1 MTVLTYGLF
10 SVLECPPGRPAAHV
24 YPELLDLFA
33 YGEQLGFTNT
43 WVAEH
48 HFSDYGTLGGPPVFL
63 AALAQRTTSMRLG
76 SAVAVLP
83 FHDPIR
89 LAEDY
94 AALDVIS
101 GGRLEFGVGRGYQP
115 KEFAGF
121 GIDMADAR
129 DRFWEQLEVITAAW
143 KGEPFSH
150 QGRFFNYPE
159 LRVTPTPLQD
169 PVPVHLASVSP
180 ETFDLALEHGY
191 EVMGSLLT
199 NSVKALAPRL
209 AEFRSRLPEGTA
221 ATLPILTPVYV
232 AESMDQALREIG
244 SESLWYF
251 DTVGKLLPK
260 KDEDIDPSYSYFRKV
275 AERTGNVDYA
285 KALLSWPIGDVERVA
300 EFIVNLARTSTSTHF
315 IGYFTLGAMEK
326 GKAKA
331 SMERFMQ
338 GVVPLVER
346 ELG

>member
-1 MTVLTYGLF
+1 MLTYGLF
-10 SVLECPPGRPAAHV
+10 SVLECPPGRPPRDV
-24 YPELLDLFA
+24 YAELLDLFA
-33 YGEQLGFTNT
+33 YGETLGFTNT

-48 HFSDYGTLGGPPVFL
+48 HFSDYGTLGGPAVFL
-63 AALAQRTTSMRLG
+63 SALAQRTTAMRLG

-129 DRFWEQLEVITAAW
+129 DRFWEQLDVITAAW
-143 KGEPFSH
+143 SGEPFSH
-150 QGRFFNYPE
+150 EGQFFRYPE
-159 LRVTPTPLQD
+159 IRVTPKPIQD
-169 PVPVHLASVSP
+169 PVPIHLASVSP
-180 ETFDLALEHGY
+180 ETFDLALERGY

-199 NSVKALAPRL
+199 NSAQALGPRL
-209 AEFRSRLPEGTA
+209 AEFRSRLPAGTPA
-221 ATLPILTPVYV
+221 SLPILTPIYV
-232 AESMDQALREIG
+232 SETMDSALSEI
-244 SESLWYF
+244 EQEALWYF

-285 KALLSWPIGDVERVA
+285 KALLSWPVGDVERVA
-300 EFIVNLARTSTSTHF
+300 EFIVNLARSSTSEHF

-346 ELG
+346 ELT

>member
-1 MTVLTYGLF
+1 MLTYGLF
-10 SVLECPPGRPAAHV
+10 SVLECPPGRPAEHV

-129 DRFWEQLEVITAAW
+129 DRFWEQLDVITSAW

-150 QGRFFNYPE
+150 QGRFFN
-159 LRVTPTPLQD
+159 
-169 PVPVHLASVSP
+169 
-180 ETFDLALEHGY
+180 
-191 EVMGSLLT
+191 
-199 NSVKALAPRL
+199 
-209 AEFRSRLPEGTA
+209 
-221 ATLPILTPVYV
+221 
-232 AESMDQALREIG
+232 
-244 SESLWYF
+244 
-251 DTVGKLLPK
+251 
-260 KDEDIDPSYSYFRKV
+260 
-275 AERTGNVDYA
+275 
-285 KALLSWPIGDVERVA
+285 
-300 EFIVNLARTSTSTHF
+300 
-315 IGYFTLGAMEK
+315 
-326 GKAKA
+326 
-331 SMERFMQ
+331 
-338 GVVPLVER
+338 
-346 ELG
+346 